1 MPPNAKRS
9 SVDPVGRETSQPTEG
24 LPAVAEQTLPMEW
37 RIWIAE
43 NRILGTPPDVL
54 VEAAVKAGYSRHI
67 VEEELR
73 SEQDNPYRRVAELT
87 TKRYLKLKSILQ
99 ARKTLRNLG
108 FNAQTIER
116 RSKISRGEFLDRY
129 YAANRPVILTG
140 MLAGSV
146 ARRDWTPEYLAEM
159 CGNADVQIM
168 AGRGSDPH
176 YELNSDLHRRELKM
190 AEYVSMVTAGGPS
203 NDYYLVANNHF
214 FEREEFAKLYDQI
227 PRIDEY
233 INHDDGKRKTFL
245 WFGPSGTI
253 TPLHHD
259 LMNVLVAQIF
269 GKKRFILV
277 SPEDTPF
284 IYNESGCYGDVNCS
298 LPDYDK
304 HPLYKESSPIA
315 LTLFPGDVL
324 FIPVGWWHY
333 VQSIDVSI
341 MVSYTNFHYPND
353 FNLYLP
359 RP

>member
-9 SVDPVGRETSQPTEG
+9 SVDPVGSVRRQRTDDIPVMAERS
-24 LPAVAEQTLPMEW
+24 LPIEW
-37 RIWIAE
+37 RTWIAE
-43 NRILGTPPDVL
+43 NRILGTSPDVL
-54 VEAAVKAGYSRHI
+54 VESAVKAGYFRHI

-73 SEQDNPYRRVAELT
+73 SERDNPYCRVAELM
-87 TKRYLKLKSILQ
+87 TKRYLKLKSVLQ
-99 ARKTLRNLG
+99 VRKALRNLA

-116 RSKISRGEFLDRY
+116 RSKISRSEFLERY

-140 MLAGSV
+140 MLAGSA

-159 CGNADVQIM
+159 CGSANVQIM

-176 YELNSDLHRRELKM
+176 YELNSDLHRRELNM
-190 AEYVSMVTAGGPS
+190 AEYVSMVTAGGSS

-214 FEREEFAKLYDQI
+214 FEREEFAKLYDQA

-233 INHDDGKRKTFL
+233 INHNDGKKKTFF

-269 GKKRFILV
+269 GKKRFILL

-284 IYNESGCYGDVNCS
+284 VYNEVGCYGGVDCS
-298 LPDYDK
+298 SPDYNI
-304 HPLYKESSPIA
+304 HPLYSEASPIT

-333 VQSIDVSI
+333 VQSIDISI
-341 MVSYTNFHYPND
+341 MVSYTNFHYPNE
-353 FNLYLP
+353 FNWYLP